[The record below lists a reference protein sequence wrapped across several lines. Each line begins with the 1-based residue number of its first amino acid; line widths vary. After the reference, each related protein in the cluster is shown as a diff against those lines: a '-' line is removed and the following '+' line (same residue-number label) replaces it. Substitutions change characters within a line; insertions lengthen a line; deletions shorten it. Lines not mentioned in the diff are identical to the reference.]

1 MNSENGS
8 PSFRVIP
15 SGKFERTA
23 RKLKKDYKGQRS
35 QQAFV
40 DCLAAIVDALTKNS
54 RLEASRLEPIPK
66 GVEISNDQEFR
77 KLVFPMPGRSGAS
90 GEGRLMYLVNYNDYL
105 IKLVWIYTHEEFA
118 SRPPEKDLK
127 QLLQNILSEENE
139 GL

>member
-1 MNSENGS
+1 M
-8 PSFRVIP
+8 
-15 SGKFERTA
+15 
-23 RKLKKDYKGQRS
+23 
-35 QQAFV
+35 